1 MLGRLVEFSL
11 TQRVLV
17 LVAAAGLALAGALA
31 FLKLPVDAYPDIA
44 PTQVKLILKAPG
56 MTPEEVESRV
66 VAPLELELLGLPN
79 GTMLR
84 STAKYAIADITL
96 DFAEGTDSY
105 WARQQ
110 VAERFGNVVLPDG
123 VGGGLAPIATPLSD
137 LFMFTIE
144 GGDLELAERR
154 ALLDWVIRPAL
165 RTIPGVADVNAL
177 GGEVSSYVVVPDRAA
192 LSAAGLHFRDLADAL
207 ERNNR
212 NDGSGRLGDGEEALV
227 VRAEGAVRGLEDLR
241 RIVLKVQDG
250 ITLRVGDVAQVRMA
264 GMTR

>member
-31 FLKLPVDAYPDIA
+31 FLELPVDAYPDIA

-96 DFAEGTDSY
+96 DFAEGTDIY

-110 VAERFGNVVLPDG
+110 VAERFGNVALPDG

-144 GGDLELAERR
+144 GGDLPLAERR

-192 LSAAGLHFRDLADAL
+192 PPACISATWPTRWSATTATTAPAASATARKRWWSAPRARCAGWRTCATSCCGCRTASPC
-207 ERNNR
+207 
-212 NDGSGRLGDGEEALV
+212 GSATWPRCAWPE
-227 VRAEGAVRGLEDLR
+227 
-241 RIVLKVQDG
+241 
-250 ITLRVGDVAQVRMA
+250 
-264 GMTR
+264 

>member
-96 DFAEGTDSY
+96 DFLRGH
-105 WARQQ
+105 AR
-110 VAERFGNVVLPDG
+110 R
-123 VGGGLAPIATPLSD
+123 
-137 LFMFTIE
+137 
-144 GGDLELAERR
+144 LEDQLH
-154 ALLDWVIRPAL
+154 
-165 RTIPGVADVNAL
+165 L
-177 GGEVSSYVVVPDRAA
+177 GGRDVRVGIDREREE
-192 LSAAGLHFRDLADAL
+192 GLHACDRERERPQQHQHAL
-207 ERNNR
+207 PQRESSQSGEHARVTPAPGR
-212 NDGSGRLGDGEEALV
+212 RGSAP
-227 VRAEGAVRGLEDLR
+227 
-241 RIVLKVQDG
+241 
-250 ITLRVGDVAQVRMA
+250 
-264 GMTR
+264 